1 MKARDLILPG
11 KDYLMPDNTLKE
23 AVNLLRSAERDE
35 KKVGVRIL
43 PDLDDRGN
51 LVGLSTVNIFGTGLL
66 LLLSRS
72 VRKRL
77 C

>member
-1 MKARDLILPG
+1 MKARDLILPS

-23 AVNLLRSAERDE
+23 AVNFLRSAERDE
-35 KKVGVRIL
+35 KKIGVKIL
-43 PDLDDRGN
+43 PALDDRGN